1 MAALLLSRLVFILG
15 ITNLISLALVVLSCR
30 CMLNHYFSKKL
41 WASPLY
47 QKFYSYHC
55 WYWRI
60 FFASILLHITLALI
74 VYGIPF

>member
-1 MAALLLSRLVFILG
+1 MATSFLPGLVFILG
-15 ITNLISLALVVLSCR
+15 ITNIVYLALVSLSCR
-30 CMLNHYFSKKL
+30 CMLNYHLSKKL
-41 WASPLY
+41 WASPFY

-60 FFASILLHITLALI
+60 FFVSVLLHATLALI